1 MIILA
6 LCEKYLFKSIHSMK
20 LIKLTFAFL
29 LIMTFA
35 CEDPKPS
42 YNSYEEYPEYRG
54 NDLGLTYSPEQ
65 SIFKIWSPAV
75 SNVKLNLYSSSSD
88 ENAIRTEYLSRV
100 EQGVWE
106 TTIEGDLKGKYY
118 TFQVESDGQ
127 WLEEAPDPYV
137 KAVGTNGKRGMVVN
151 LTETNPEGWDNDQKP
166 ALENFNDIIIYEL
179 HVRDLSMDN
188 NSGIQNKG
196 KFLGLTETGTKS
208 AEGESTGLDHIKDL
222 GVTHVHLL
230 PSYDFLSVD
239 ESKPEDNEFNWGYD
253 PQNYNTPEGSY
264 STNPEDGAVRI
275 REFKQMVKTLH
286 DNGLRVIMDVVYN
299 HTGATENSNFNLMAP
314 GYYYRQDTLGGF
326 SNASACGNE
335 TASDRT
341 MMRKFIV
348 ESVKYWAQEYHIDG
362 FRFDLMGIHDMETM
376 NQVSAALRGVD
387 ETIFVYGEGWTA
399 GWSPLP
405 DDKKAIKANTHKMLR
420 VAAFSDDIRD
430 AIKGHVFTHDAKG
443 FASGQPGLEES
454 IKFGV
459 VASTE
464 HRQINYDSI
473 NYSKAPWAKEPSQ
486 TITYVSC
493 HDNHTLWDRLTL
505 SCPEASEEERIK
517 MHKLAGA
524 IVLTSQGVSFLHAG
538 VEMMRTKDGEE
549 NSFKSPDSINR
560 LDWARKSQYKDVY
573 NYFKSLVQLR
583 KNHPAFRMTSN
594 QMITNRLEFLDM
606 PESNLVAYTIS
617 DNANG
622 DSWENILVVLNG
634 NTSYKT
640 VDIPEGE
647 WKIVLDGEQINE
659 EGLGTISANQLTIP
673 ASSAMVLVQ

>member
-1 MIILA
+1 
-6 LCEKYLFKSIHSMK
+6 MK

-35 CEDPKPS
+35 CEDPQPTYS
-42 YNSYEEYPEYRG
+42 SYEEYPEYRG
-54 NDLGLTYSPEQ
+54 DDLGLTYSPEQ
-65 SIFKIWSPAV
+65 SVFKVWSPAV

-88 ENAIRTEYLSRV
+88 ENAIRTEYLSRTD
-100 EQGVWE
+100 EGVWE
-106 TTIEGDLKGKYY
+106 TTIEGDQKGKYY
-118 TFQVESDGQ
+118 TFQVESDGK
-127 WLEEAPDPYV
+127 WLEEAPDPYAQ
-137 KAVGTNGKRGMVVN
+137 AVGTNGKRGMVVD
-151 LTETNPEGWDNDQKP
+151 LTETNPEGWENDQRP

-179 HVRDLSMDN
+179 HVRDLSMDE

-335 TASDRT
+335 TASDRK

-473 NYSKAPWAKEPSQ
+473 NYSKAPWAKEPYQ

-517 MHKLAGA
+517 MHKLAGT

-560 LDWARKSQYKDVY
+560 IDWARKSKYKEVY

-622 DSWENILVVLNG
+622 DSWKNILVVLNG

-640 VDIPEGE
+640 VNIPEGE